1 MASTR
6 NKNTPGNYAL
16 EQWSLEKQFQ
26 SKTYIHGAQGRPI
39 EPLYAG
45 NGLKGGRIVARDL
58 AKNDCDI
65 ESFLFGIGST
75 NLVTP
80 LAPVQPE
87 LNDLKTL
94 DIIQKKPMYVPEPL
108 IVEPHQRHFY
118 LN

>member
-26 SKTYIHGAQGRPI
+26 SKTFIHGAQGRPI

-80 LAPVQPE
+80 QAPVQPE
-87 LNDLKTL
+87 WIELKTL
-94 DIIQKKPMYVPEPL
+94 DIIQKKPMCVPEPL